1 MSHFSNALK
10 TLRKEHQLTQEK
22 LAELLNVSK
31 SSINM
36 YERGER
42 EPNFKTLSKIAKFF
56 NVDMNYLLGP
66 PVGLG
71 LFDIDGHSSVLE
83 MAKSEA
89 KEMSVSVTKFLH
101 LITIFSSLRY
111 GQKIKTSIPDMKT
124 LKTHH
129 KLFASLSSLTEK
141 EFRELIDYID
151 SLDKNKKI
159 DE

>member
-71 LFDIDGHSSVLE
+71 LFDIDGYSSVLE

-111 GQKIKTSIPDMKT
+111 GQKIKTSITDMKT